1 MNQELFVPLFEWLVG
16 GSRIGGGYNRY
27 YGSQTERPAEAAWG
41 QRVFNYAVYIEKI
54 DDAEYLRAAVW
65 SGLRSL
71 CVSSAAPDAKPSTVK
86 RQVCPPSKPG
96 SAPSA
101 TRSLPPDKTTNR
113 PRVPGRFFPVSE
125 EKP

>member
-54 DDAEYLRAAVW
+54 REDDKEQCCRKYCKKHRNQKTENYPFVQ
-65 SGLRSL
+65 SL
-71 CVSSAAPDAKPSTVK
+71 K
-86 RQVCPPSKPG
+86 
-96 SAPSA
+96 
-101 TRSLPPDKTTNR
+101 
-113 PRVPGRFFPVSE
+113 F
-125 EKP
+125 

>member
-65 SGLRSL
+65 CARFPSAPKKRSR
-71 CVSSAAPDAKPSTVK
+71 AKPSTVK